1 MSPLAHKSS
10 SENNQPV
17 PNKNQLCLSANFLV
31 IQFSNVKLIRLSTQL
46 ITLCF
51 FVFLFGCS
59 NETDQIYEKTTQKSF
74 QDVLQDAEFA
84 ITENNF
90 RITNRLH
97 IGKAIQERGNT
108 DFPQNEII
116 LFCNLEIAEDMLKI
130 EPRYINYCPYKI
142 TVTDSGGTVT
152 IGTRLL
158 PYITDNPEMDNISK
172 YINTILNSMVEY
184 AASEDPFILDDN

>member
-1 MSPLAHKSS
+1 M
-10 SENNQPV
+10 
-17 PNKNQLCLSANFLV
+17 PNKNQSYLFANLLV
-31 IQFSNVKLIRLSTQL
+31 IHKIFSRIEFGKLSTQL
-46 ITLCF
+46 ITLCLF
-51 FVFLFGCS
+51 IFLLGCT
-59 NETDQIYEKTTQKSF
+59 NETNQLYEKTTQKSF

-97 IGKAIQERGNT
+97 IGKAIKERGNT

-116 LFCNLEIAEDMLKI
+116 LFCNLELAEEMLKI

-142 TVTDSGGTVT
+142 TVTELGGTIS

-158 PYITDNPEMDNISK
+158 PPITDNPEMDNISK

-184 AASEDPFILDDN
+184 AASEDPFILDEN